1 MQSNVI
7 NLFMKKYINFI
18 IYISVINNKIYLIIV
33 CV

>member
-7 NLFMKKYINFI
+7 NLFMKKYINLI